1 MCTTNSI
8 TINKYQT
15 LYQTHIISNVRMVPG
30 VEDIVRNICEL
41 PSHVASKK
49 GMPWNTFLMGAIY
62 IYMVRIVYTCDL
74 CVHNLPS
81 NTDTKHVHGG
91 FQAAPL
97 G

>member
-1 MCTTNSI
+1 MEHFFDGC
-8 TINKYQT
+8 
-15 LYQTHIISNVRMVPG
+15 HIY
-30 VEDIVRNICEL
+30 
-41 PSHVASKK
+41 
-49 GMPWNTFLMGAIY
+49 IY